1 LVVSLYHEGE
11 KEPWEGLPPGVVGR
25 KLTKSQL
32 PEVIQVQIPQETYIG
47 GFELEF
53 SDWGAQISRIPAL
66 LSGFWKALGIV
77 DSIRENGLATAIKEM
92 AIEKGL
98 KEISLENLSP
108 SERDEIYIGGDI
120 EKSGRDM
127 VAKLKV
133 GDPSYGKV
141 ISRF

>member
-1 LVVSLYHEGE
+1 M
-11 KEPWEGLPPGVVGR
+11 
-25 KLTKSQL
+25 
-32 PEVIQVQIPQETYIG
+32 
-47 GFELEF
+47 
-53 SDWGAQISRIPAL
+53 
-66 LSGFWKALGIV
+66 
-77 DSIRENGLATAIKEM
+77 DSIRENGLATAIKEI
-92 AIEKGL
+92 AIEEGL